1 MPGSTEML
9 SEPKKVSRGR
19 RKRSPLLPFH
29 FYIDL
34 AADSQ
39 IAENT
44 HREAKNKNNKQ
55 TKNRMYLDRYGI
67 IIQNK
72 L

>member
-1 MPGSTEML
+1 MRGSIEML
-9 SEPKKVSRGR
+9 SEPKKVSRAR
-19 RKRSPLLPFH
+19 RKRSSLLPFH
-29 FYIDL
+29 SCIDL

-39 IAENT
+39 IAENA
-44 HREAKNKNNKQ
+44 HREAKNKTNKQ
-55 TKNRMYLDRYGI
+55 TKTRMYLDRHGI